1 MSAEFTVRHRRRAGH
16 SAFLHR
22 RTAST
27 VDMAEVAA
35 RRSREGSA
43 SSLREQVVASSMP
56 APQGADPFDVAM
68 ARFLD
73 ESGTEKDIK
82 ARRHGM
88 FKIIP
93 RIEKGGWVVKQ
104 AVGQNTPVLLGKKLT
119 TQYHRSVAPWTSLG
133 FPSAACRSRRGL

>member
-1 MSAEFTVRHRRRAGH
+1 M
-16 SAFLHR
+16 
-22 RTAST
+22 
-27 VDMAEVAA
+27 DMAEVAA
-35 RRSREGSA
+35 RQHREGSA

-119 TQYHRSVAPWTSLG
+119 TQYHRSVAPWIQGVSRQQ
-133 FPSAACRSRRGL
+133 PAALVATFDGGHQ